1 MFQIPDE
8 DEESDKSQDERVIY
22 LTEDLRVCQTANRQ
36 NADKQDWKRQ
46 KTGYGA
52 KAQENIPRQQK
63 RQRLGKVSSEVV
75 SLPAVSSEIVSLGV
89 NIVTSSSKTNESSE
103 NGPMLRINVSSE
115 SSKWEYRYRFWGFPT
130 GVVMLPRLAASV
142 WQTTTGTI
150 RSLRFSHPQQ
160 FQSKWNEG
168 N

>member
-1 MFQIPDE
+1 MSRDHTGKQGAYRRNVFQIPDE

-89 NIVTSSSKTNESSE
+89 NIVTSSSK
-103 NGPMLRINVSSE
+103 PM
-115 SSKWEYRYRFWGFPT
+115 K
-130 GVVMLPRLAASV
+130 AAKMDRCS
-142 WQTTTGTI
+142 G
-150 RSLRFSHPQQ
+150 
-160 FQSKWNEG
+160 
-168 N
+168 

>member
-52 KAQENIPRQQK
+52 KAQEKHSQTAEKAAFRKGLI
-63 RQRLGKVSSEVV
+63 GGCIS
-75 SLPAVSSEIVSLGV
+75 
-89 NIVTSSSKTNESSE
+89 
-103 NGPMLRINVSSE
+103 
-115 SSKWEYRYRFWGFPT
+115 T
-130 GVVMLPRLAASV
+130 GC
-142 WQTTTGTI
+142 I
-150 RSLRFSHPQQ
+150 
-160 FQSKWNEG
+160 
-168 N
+168 